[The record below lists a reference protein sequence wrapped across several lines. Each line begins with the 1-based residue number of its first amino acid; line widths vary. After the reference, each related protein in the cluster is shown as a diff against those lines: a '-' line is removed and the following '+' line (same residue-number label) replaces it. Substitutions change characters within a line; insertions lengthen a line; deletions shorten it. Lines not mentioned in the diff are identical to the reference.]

1 MAWLLEDLRKLEIV
15 YAKKKG
21 NAWLLA
27 LIRVSLSLSKR
38 KRLKWN
44 KGDEITQV
52 SLPKYMKYKNK
63 RYLNYILLSSFLEKD
78 FLLDCS
84 LYETNISPPNPLITS
99 TNSASLYK
107 IQRISRKQWRIYIV
121 KITRENRL
129 LLVISPC
136 AAVEQAFNNPHLG
149 LHPRYSACSFRARIS
164 RAWRGG
170 CAGEE
175 VGAQQGVGKKTDCRY
190 PRAALNSDN
199 GMTWSW
205 RQLRLAEVSRPFY
218 RAGINWPR
226 GLRHS
231 QRLPN
236 TLRE

>member
-1 MAWLLEDLRKLEIV
+1 MKKGRGRRQRSRRRISRVGRNLRGRGAQLIAIIAPWKSVIILISREMMAWLLEDLRKLEIV

-136 AAVEQAFNNPHLG
+136 AAVEQAFNNPRLR
-149 LHPRYSACSFRARIS
+149 LHPWLVHFGRGSRGRDGGDARE
-164 RAWRGG
+164 RR
-170 CAGEE
+170 
-175 VGAQQGVGKKTDCRY
+175 
-190 PRAALNSDN
+190 
-199 GMTWSW
+199 
-205 RQLRLAEVSRPFY
+205 
-218 RAGINWPR
+218 
-226 GLRHS
+226 
-231 QRLPN
+231 
-236 TLRE
+236 